1 MANRRAAIIYNPMSG
16 RPGRRTE
23 NALDMVRLLEEQ
35 GIEAG
40 ATATSGP
47 SDATRLAR
55 EAVERGADTIIS
67 YGGDGTLNEVI
78 QGMIGS
84 QTSLAVWAGGTA
96 NVVARDLGL
105 PFNKEELAKIIAS
118 GRSRRITLGLASRPG
133 LTGNGASG
141 PQEQGTSSGLQAA
154 ASSAGAFQR
163 YFFMFSGI
171 GLDASIA
178 RRVNLKLK
186 RRTGQFAYWV
196 TGLKHMLSWRAE
208 PFDVEVDGKTY
219 ESIFTL
225 VGNGKGY
232 GGGLCMTPRAKL
244 EEPWF
249 EVFVM
254 PRRSNNIVYL
264 SDLAACLSGNAERTK
279 ATLVRG
285 QHVKAASPHELWVQ
299 ADGEIIGALPMT
311 FDAVPD
317 ALSIIIP

>member
-1 MANRRAAIIYNPMSG
+1 MSG
-16 RPGRRTE
+16 RPGRRDE
-23 NALDMVRLLEEQ
+23 DALDMIRLLEAE
-35 GIEAG
+35 GIEAV
-40 ATATSGP
+40 ASATSGP

-55 EAVERGADTIIS
+55 DAVKGGAGTVIS

-84 QTSLAVWAGGTA
+84 PASLAVWAGGTA

-105 PFNKEELAKIIAS
+105 PFGKEGLAKIIGA
-118 GRSRRITLGLASRPG
+118 GKTRRITLGLASKPG
-133 LTGNGASG
+133 S
-141 PQEQGTSSGLQAA
+141 
-154 ASSAGAFQR
+154 FQR

-178 RRVNLKLK
+178 RDVNLKLK
-186 RRTGQFAYWV
+186 RMTGQFAYWV
-196 TGLKHMLSWRAE
+196 TGLMHMVSWRAE
-208 PFDVEVDGKTY
+208 PFEVEVDGRKY

-232 GGGLCMTPRAKL
+232 GGGLCMTPKARL

-249 EVFVM
+249 EVFIM
-254 PRRSNNIVYL
+254 PRRSNNVVYL

-285 QHVKAASPHELWVQ
+285 QHVKASSPRELWVQ

-317 ALSIIIP
+317 ALSIIVP

>member
-16 RPGRRTE
+16 RPGRRAE
-23 NALDMVRLLEEQ
+23 DALDMVRLLEAQ
-35 GIEAG
+35 GIEAE
-40 ATATSGP
+40 AAATSGP

-55 EAVERGADTIIS
+55 EAVQRGADTIIS

-84 QTSLAVWAGGTA
+84 SASLAVWAGGTA

-105 PFNKEELAKIIAS
+105 PSKKEELAKMIGA
-118 GRSRRITLGLASRPG
+118 GKTRRITLGR
-133 LTGNGASG
+133 ASG
-141 PQEQGTSSGLQAA
+141 PGLKGQGISSSMQPGAA
-154 ASSAGAFQR
+154 APDSVQR

-178 RRVNLKLK
+178 RRVNLRLK

-196 TGLKHMLSWRAE
+196 TGLQHMLSWRAE
-208 PFDVEVDGKTY
+208 PFDVEVDGKRY

-249 EVFVM
+249 EIFIL

-264 SDLAACLSGNAERTK
+264 SDLAACLSGNAGRTK

-285 QHVKAASPHELWVQ
+285 QQVKATSPHELWVQ